1 MNNLDLL
8 NLEKA
13 IDNRLNDFLIKK
25 LDDSIILYLNF
36 RDYLKLLKGLL
47 DNLNVI
53 TSNHED
59 YIIIR
64 NYVNKVNDFIKE
76 SIKVKD
82 KLYDSMNKVINL
94 DDLLV
99 LFELDT
105 KGVKL

>member
-8 NLEKA
+8 SLEKS
-13 IDNRLNDFLIKK
+13 ISNRVNDCLIKK

-99 LFELDT
+99 LFELDS